1 MLFRPDIV
9 LRDGPA
15 EGTEGGGGEQNI
27 AFSKPGE
34 RQPRAGAAVTTD
46 AGTATLK
53 GVTGAATTRKRQRES
68 LFRERQAMLAKAV
81 VDADIEAAQAKQNIE
96 NADKLENFAAGLQ
109 QLEQEALQ
117 SSMENAHNVQQLG
130 RMVGSF
136 RPRPGRLFQDSS
148 AAATWGA
155 AMSLAAGAFQS
166 ERSGGANSALE
177 IINTAIKQDI
187 AAQELQYEAMAQE
200 LGSAQTL
207 YSQMRASYGDA
218 ITARVAQRAALTEA
232 AAARLK
238 AAGSEHFGD
247 RARYAAIMAG
257 EVMTRKAN
265 EQLIKMAELE
275 FTIKSKRGAATAGE
289 QLMGLLPHDLQAK
302 LYREVGQR
310 DLQLMHEMGL
320 QGAQQFR
327 AEAES
332 QQAASDANKAKEK
345 VILDAMGAEER
356 EERQRQQRERRAPS
370 GGARPPAGA
379 APAPAAEGPPQ
390 APVEAPAP
398 AQGRPSAAPAGSNER
413 SMQASAR
420 EQAAAAQQAVVDA
433 EAALKVAQQVVAMK
447 ERTRPGGDRRYP
459 TVDPEQRAS
468 EEKWF
473 REMEALEANVAEA
486 EAEVGRQQER
496 AAERLALADRL
507 GAEAGAAEEGAAAAV
522 ASEQAAAAEAATE
535 AEDAAIAQSLS
546 EGGARAV
553 AAQLRDLGTGEADRR
568 TYSSLLAESK
578 ESDVVEKLAGEIAP
592 TGTFKYAD
600 ALAPGSGGSDKQ
612 RKEALDSM
620 ASFLSLMGG
629 SVNMRGNTQLAQQ
642 NADVGALGN
651 LGQQPL
657 AFATE
662 RQRALYQRFVGQIN
676 PGKVPTAFAFRV
688 KPGGTF
694 GFGDLAA
701 QAQDMSDQLGV
712 PGGSQK
718 GMTLRVATRP
728 VTIMQKP
735 TKWDPAK
742 GKFVETGGAAVPVK
756 INAPVAV
763 ASSLSV
769 NDDTAGQ
776 PFFSESGDGFVGERV
791 PDYMNGG
798 RRNLIGSEK
807 EKAETRKALSGV
819 SALKEFAQAMVLY
832 AGVFNAAGGQSFN
845 EWLDEGV
852 EQVSP
857 QDMLRAWEQA
867 KKDTAGTM
875 FAIPASAE
883 PPIAQNEAGEWVI
896 NPNNS
901 TAKRLGI
908 VEYNGEFTVSANK
921 FGGDIGS
928 LSHLVG
934 FKAPQQAEMKLL
946 KEMTGAKSAEFLD
959 PRTWYTRDLGGA
971 NNPQGAARAFSR
983 FLETKVQG
991 IYDMYTVDAAGAADL
1006 YHAATRVMSGG
1017 EGMSQKVDLGKLL
1030 NKAKGGRGG
1039 R

>member
-9 LRDGPA
+9 LREVPA
-15 EGTEGGGGEQNI
+15 EGTQGNSSQQDT
-27 AFSKPGE
+27 AFTQPGE
-34 RQPRAGAAVTTD
+34 RAPRAGAAVTTD

-53 GVTGAATTRKRQRES
+53 GVTGAATTRQRQRES
-68 LFRERQAMLAKAV
+68 LWRERSAMLSKAV

-238 AAGSEHFGD
+238 AAGSEHFGE
-247 RARYAAIMAG
+247 RARYAAIIAG
-257 EVMTRKAN
+257 EDLTRKAN

-327 AEAES
+327 TEAES

-345 VILDAMGAEER
+345 VILDAMDAEER
-356 EERQRQQRERRAPS
+356 EEQQRRQRGRRAA
-370 GGARPPAGA
+370 GGGTRPPAGA
-379 APAPAAEGPPQ
+379 AAAPSTEGPPQ

-398 AQGRPSAAPAGSNER
+398 AQARPPAAPAGSNER
-413 SMQASAR
+413 SMEASAR
-420 EQAAAAQQAVVDA
+420 EQAAAAQQAVADAESQVAALQAARAQKERGRPSAMTPDGGLALERWNEEVKELDAQILAA
-433 EAALKVAQQVVAMK
+433 EAAV
-447 ERTRPGGDRRYP
+447 T
-459 TVDPEQRAS
+459 
-468 EEKWF
+468 
-473 REMEALEANVAEA
+473 
-486 EAEVGRQQER
+486 RQQER

-546 EGGARAV
+546 EGGAGAV
-553 AAQLRDLGTGEADRR
+553 AAQLRDLGTGAADRR

-578 ESDVVEKLAGEIAP
+578 ESDVVAKLAGEIAP

-600 ALAPGSGGSDKQ
+600 ALAPGSRASDKQ
-612 RKEALDSM
+612 RREALDSM

-657 AFATE
+657 AFRTE

-694 GFGDLAA
+694 GFGDLAD
-701 QAQDMSDQLGV
+701 QAQDMSEQLEV

-742 GKFVETGGAAVPVK
+742 GKFVETGGDAVPVK

-763 ASSLSV
+763 ASALSV

-819 SALKEFAQAMVLY
+819 PALKEFAQAMVLY
-832 AGVFNAAGGQSFN
+832 AGVFNAAGGESFN

-852 EQVSP
+852 EQVDP

-883 PPIAQNEAGEWVI
+883 PPIAQNKAGEWVI
-896 NPNNS
+896 NPNNN

-908 VEYNGEFTVSANK
+908 VEYDGEFTVSANK

-959 PRTWYTRDLGGA
+959 PRTWFTRDLQGA

-1006 YHAATRVMSGG
+1006 YHAATGVMSGG
-1017 EGMSQKVDLGKLL
+1017 KGMSQKVDLGKLL